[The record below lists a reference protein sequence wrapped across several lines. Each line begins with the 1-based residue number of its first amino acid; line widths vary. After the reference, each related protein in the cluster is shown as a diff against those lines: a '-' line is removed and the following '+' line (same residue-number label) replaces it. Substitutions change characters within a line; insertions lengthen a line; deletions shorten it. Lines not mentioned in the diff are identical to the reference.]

1 VIRFLPGLVLALVVV
16 ATGCGGSSSASL
28 GPRVTLEG
36 PIGSGADRYWL
47 YRPRDEPRAVVVYL
61 HGLDESE
68 LIPANH
74 RAWLFHLALEGDAVV
89 YPTYETAPGAY
100 GATRHIQLAVAE
112 AMRRLGSPKV
122 PIVAVGYSR
131 GGRLAVEWAA
141 FARRFGRTPA
151 AVMSIFPGRLNAQL
165 EEKVDLRKLDPKTR
179 VAILVGEA
187 DDREGA
193 RELVRR
199 LARAAFPPERIDA
212 VLVRSSTG
220 FVADHFSVFQTSP
233 AARKAFW
240 ARADRLVDAA
250 VRSG

>member
-1 VIRFLPGLVLALVVV
+1 MNRFLPGLALTLAV
-16 ATGCGGSSSASL
+16 ATAGCGGSSSP
-28 GPRVTLEG
+28 GPRVKFEG
-36 PIGSGADRYWL
+36 PIGPGADRYWL
-47 YRPRDEPRAVVVYL
+47 YRPAGRMRAVVVYL

-74 RAWLFHLALEGDAVV
+74 RPWLWHLALKGDAVV
-89 YPTYETAPGAY
+89 YPKYETVPGAF
-100 GATRHIQLAVAE
+100 GANRHIQLAVAA

-151 AVMSIFPGRLNAQL
+151 AVMSIFPGRLNARL
-165 EEKVDLRKLDPKTR
+165 EEKVDLRNLDPKTG
-179 VAILVGEA
+179 VSILVGEA
-187 DDREGA
+187 DGREGA
-193 RELVRR
+193 RELLRR
-199 LARAAFPPERIDA
+199 LAHAGFPPDRIDT
-212 VLVRSSTG
+212 VLVRSSKG
-220 FVADHFSVFQTSP
+220 FVADHFSVFQTSA

-250 VRSG
+250 AAGG